1 MGESNENTAQG
12 PLASV
17 PPERDRVI
25 PSETSHALRTPLNQ
39 ILGYVDLV
47 TEDARDAGASALL
60 PDLFRI
66 KTAALDMLGQIEFV
80 SPGETPEP
88 FEIPKEEDGLGF
100 LDSFVPPEE
109 PAVGRILVVDDDA
122 MNRDVLGRTLERKG
136 YFVVEAE
143 NGEEALKTLR
153 QSEGTF
159 DLVLLD
165 IVMPVMNGW
174 ETLQRMKADESLR
187 GTPVIMIS
195 GLGETDAVVRCLELG
210 AEEFVQKPFVPT
222 ILKARVGAT
231 IGHKRA
237 RDREAEL
244 HTKLQASYRELR
256 EYVASEPAG

>member
-1 MGESNENTAQG
+1 MIS
-12 PLASV
+12 
-17 PPERDRVI
+17 PE
-25 PSETSHALRTPLNQ
+25 TCHALRTPLNQ

-47 TEDARDAGASALL
+47 IEDARDAGASALL

-66 KTAALDMLGQIEFV
+66 KTAALDLLAQIQFE

-88 FEIPKEEDGLGF
+88 FEIPKHEDGLEF
-100 LDSFVPPEE
+100 LDSFIPPEE

-122 MNRDVLGRTLERKG
+122 TNRDVLSRTLERKG
-136 YFVVEAE
+136 YFVCGVE
-143 NGEEALKTLR
+143 NGLEALKLLR
-153 QSEGTF
+153 ETEETF

-174 ETLQRMKADESLR
+174 ETLQRLKADESLR

-210 AEEFVQKPFVPT
+210 AEDFVQKPFVPT

-244 HTKLQASYRELR
+244 HTKLQDSYRELR
-256 EYVASEPAG
+256 EYVASEPAA